1 MQRNRWALVMTLC
14 AVSHLAGYGQDK
26 SLTIMTYN
34 IHHANPPAFK
44 DSIDVDAIA
53 QVIVQQRADL
63 VAVQEVD
70 VRTNRSGKD
79 VDEAAE
85 LARKTSMHYYFAK
98 SIDHDGGSYGIVI
111 LSKYAIKN
119 PHTHR
124 LPTLEGSGGE
134 PRVLATA
141 TIEIEPGRSIVFG
154 CMHLDAQRNDTNRLL
169 QIGAISSILKEE
181 KLPVIIAG
189 DLNAEPSS
197 EVISILDR
205 QLRRTCVEGC
215 GFTIPEDKPTKTI
228 DYIAFSPRAA
238 FKVLEHRVIEQT
250 YASDH
255 LPVVAVVAFQKRK

>member
-98 SIDHDGGSYGIVI
+98 SIDQPRKQD
-111 LSKYAIKN
+111 ACA
-119 PHTHR
+119 
-124 LPTLEGSGGE
+124 PTVTRS
-134 PRVLATA
+134 PSADRTPPVL
-141 TIEIEPGRSIVFG
+141 RQVFR
-154 CMHLDAQRNDTNRLL
+154 AENQRR
-169 QIGAISSILKEE
+169 
-181 KLPVIIAG
+181 
-189 DLNAEPSS
+189 
-197 EVISILDR
+197 
-205 QLRRTCVEGC
+205 C
-215 GFTIPEDKPTKTI
+215 
-228 DYIAFSPRAA
+228 
-238 FKVLEHRVIEQT
+238 
-250 YASDH
+250 
-255 LPVVAVVAFQKRK
+255 